1 MAHEKH
7 AFDVRH
13 RDGDPNLCLF
23 AQAAPGV
30 TGVSM
35 TSFSVRG
42 VRTSDI
48 SSWRFLRRS
57 LWPHTSENDHARETA
72 QLLAEP
78 RRYVTFIA
86 ISSEGEALGFAEA
99 AIRDDY
105 VNGCDTSPV
114 VFLEGIYVV
123 PGARRRGIARA
134 LCRAIEEWGDSN
146 CCSEFASDTSIDNLE
161 AQALHRALGFD
172 ETERVVFFR
181 RRLSPPV

>member
-1 MAHEKH
+1 
-7 AFDVRH
+7 
-13 RDGDPNLCLF
+13 
-23 AQAAPGV
+23 
-30 TGVSM
+30 M